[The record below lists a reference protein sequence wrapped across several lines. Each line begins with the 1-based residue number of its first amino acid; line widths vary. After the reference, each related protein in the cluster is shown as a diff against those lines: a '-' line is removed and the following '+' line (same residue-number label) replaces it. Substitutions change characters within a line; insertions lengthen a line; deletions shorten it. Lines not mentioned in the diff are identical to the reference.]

1 LLSKDAERNSAWGRM
16 MKTQIDF
23 DGITRSLRRAVN
35 LAVTEAQA
43 ETRSPKRRA
52 LLRSGEQGQT
62 LVEFALVLPAMLAVI
77 TATFT
82 IGIAFYTQMTLN
94 SAVSAAAQD
103 VQTIRLTTS
112 DLCGDALTAIE
123 AAGPSLRAANIGLT
137 VTINGT
143 AEAGHT
149 CTGATSTLAAAQ
161 GEPVTVAATYPC
173 LLSIISPGYGT
184 HFISNCQLSAK
195 ATVYEY

>member
-1 LLSKDAERNSAWGRM
+1 
-16 MKTQIDF
+16 MKAQIEF
-23 DGITRSLRRAVN
+23 DGITRSRRRAVN
-35 LAVTEAQA
+35 LAATEREAQA
-43 ETRSPKRRA
+43 ETRPPRRWRS

-62 LVEFALVLPAMLAVI
+62 MVEFALVMPAMLAVI

-82 IGIAFYTQMTLN
+82 IGIAFYQQMTLN

-112 DLCGDALTAIE
+112 DLCADTLTAIK
-123 AAGPSLRAANIGLT
+123 AAAPSLTAANIGLT

-143 AEAGHT
+143 PEAGHT

-173 LLSIISPGYGT
+173 FLSIMTPGFGT

>member
-1 LLSKDAERNSAWGRM
+1 

-23 DGITRSLRRAVN
+23 DGITRSRRHAVN
-35 LAVTEAQA
+35 LAATEREAHA
-43 ETRSPKRRA
+43 ETRPPRQRRRS
-52 LLRSGEQGQT
+52 LLRGGEQGQT
-62 LVEFALVLPAMLAVI
+62 MVEFALVMPAMLAVI

-82 IGIAFYTQMTLN
+82 IGIAFYSQMTLT

-112 DLCGDALTAIE
+112 DVCADTLTAIE
-123 AAGPSLRAANIGLT
+123 AAAPSLKAANIGLT

-143 AEAGHT
+143 PESGTSCA
-149 CTGATSTLAAAQ
+149 GATSTLAAAQ

-173 LLSIISPGYGT
+173 FLSIMSPGYGT